1 MENDCFC
8 VGCGS
13 KLLKRDKTMEYLG
26 LVCSRCFRLSN
37 ARYIELVDRIAK
49 QRFQW
54 VLKEVQHARDSM
66 SPYVDAAAPPPSPQ
80 PASP

>member
-37 ARYIELVDRIAK
+37 ARYVELVDRIAK

-54 VLKEVQHARDSM
+54 VLKEVQNAKDNM
-66 SPYVDAAAPPPSPQ
+66 SPYVDSQAPP
-80 PASP
+80 

>member
-13 KLLKRDKTMEYLG
+13 KLLEYLG

-37 ARYIELVDRIAK
+37 ARYVELVDRIAK

-54 VLKEVQHARDSM
+54 VLKEVQNAKDNM
-66 SPYVDAAAPPPSPQ
+66 SPYVDSQAPP
-80 PASP
+80 

>member
-49 QRFQW
+49 RRFQW
-54 VLKEVQHARDSM
+54 VLMEVQHAKDNM
-66 SPYVDAAAPPPSPQ
+66 SPYVDSQAPQ
-80 PASP
+80 

>member
-37 ARYIELVDRIAK
+37 ARYVELVDRIAK

-54 VLKEVQHARDSM
+54 VLKEVQNAKDNM
-66 SPYVDAAAPPPSPQ
+66 SPYMDSQAPP
-80 PASP
+80 

>member
-37 ARYIELVDRIAK
+37 ARYVELVDRIAK

-54 VLKEVQHARDSM
+54 VLKEVQNAKDNM
-66 SPYVDAAAPPPSPQ
+66 TPYVDSQAPPPSPR